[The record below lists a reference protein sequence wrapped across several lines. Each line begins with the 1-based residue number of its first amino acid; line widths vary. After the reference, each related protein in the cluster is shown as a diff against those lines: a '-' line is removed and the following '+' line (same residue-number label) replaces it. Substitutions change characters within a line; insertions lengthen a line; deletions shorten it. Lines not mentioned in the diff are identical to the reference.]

1 MEKAKV
7 WIAVFIEFLIFLRD
21 ILSNWNKPKGSSA

>member
-7 WIAVFIEFLIFLRD
+7 WIAVIIEFLIFVRD
-21 ILSNWNKPKGSSA
+21 LLFNWNKPKGA